1 MTAAGHPDKTCPAM
15 YACVCH
21 CSAMW
26 HSVASKALLAAASC
40 RWPGFQSL
48 LLLQSRHPIH
58 RHQDCREPLRRPGR
72 IELLV
77 LCVCVC
83 VSVCMC
89 VVGKTRIGAGL
100 TLPCH
105 FCASRWNQRWCPH
118 GLRRSHPQ
126 KMHLPRQ
133 RLQSCLMAV
142 LPQRYSYRVV
152 HSASVM

>member
-1 MTAAGHPDKTCPAM
+1 MFAI
-15 YACVCH
+15 
-21 CSAMW
+21 
-26 HSVASKALLAAASC
+26 VAPCGTVLHRKPC
-40 RWPGFQSL
+40 
-48 LLLQSRHPIH
+48 LLLQVAGGQDSKASCCSKAATRYTGTRTVGSRYAGLAASS
-58 RHQDCREPLRRPGR
+58 CLFCVCE
-72 IELLV
+72 
-77 LCVCVC
+77 CVCVC
-83 VSVCMC
+83 VCVCMC

-100 TLPCH
+100 TLPCR
-105 FCASRWNQRWCPH
+105 FGASRWNQRWCPH